1 MLGRDAAT
9 QTWCVVGSINDADI
23 VPGYRVYASTLDT
36 NAYCCRAHG
45 LYNVSANTCVAKTC
59 DTNHPHVYTSFL
71 HINHVVGQALRDLE
85 EPPVEL
91 ARADGVEAVRV
102 RDERA
107 DLARA
112 HGKS

>member
-45 LYNVSANTCVAKTC
+45 LYNVSANTCVVKTC

-71 HINHVVGQALRDLE
+71 HINHVVGQHVYDCYALYVFRGAPSFETTSDTA
-85 EPPVEL
+85 
-91 ARADGVEAVRV
+91 ARGLCA
-102 RDERA
+102 
-107 DLARA
+107 
-112 HGKS
+112 